1 MLVIFEAVDNCERHC
16 NGSKIF
22 CLSLILCNLV
32 IVVRILGRG
41 KSIVVEAVIPDKIV
55 KSVLKSSV
63 YDMIETNKQKNHI
76 GSAMAG
82 ERAVGFILFDFPVAS
97 ASFPIFFLLTSRRS
111 SIHQTSYII
120 SSK

>member
-1 MLVIFEAVDNCERHC
+1 MSSSILIMQVKLARSIVMNQNF
-16 NGSKIF
+16 SPY
-22 CLSLILCNLV
+22 LSSSLSHDIN
-32 IVVRILGRG
+32 VRILGRG

-82 ERAVGFILFDFPVAS
+82 ERAVGL
-97 ASFPIFFLLTSRRS
+97 LNLTSS
-111 SIHQTSYII
+111 SCI
-120 SSK
+120 

>member
-1 MLVIFEAVDNCERHC
+1 MSSSILIMQVMLARSIIMNQ
-16 NGSKIF
+16 NYPSYLSSS
-22 CLSLILCNLV
+22 LSLDIN
-32 IVVRILGRG
+32 VRILGRG

-82 ERAVGFILFDFPVAS
+82 ERAVGL
-97 ASFPIFFLLTSRRS
+97 LNLTSS
-111 SIHQTSYII
+111 CCI
-120 SSK
+120 

>member
-1 MLVIFEAVDNCERHC
+1 MSSSILIMQVVDTCEEHCNESKLFYYLSSLLSLVIN
-16 NGSKIF
+16 
-22 CLSLILCNLV
+22 
-32 IVVRILGRG
+32 VRILGRG

-82 ERAVGFILFDFPVAS
+82 ERAVGL
-97 ASFPIFFLLTSRRS
+97 LNLTSS
-111 SIHQTSYII
+111 CCI
-120 SSK
+120 

>member
-1 MLVIFEAVDNCERHC
+1 
-16 NGSKIF
+16 
-22 CLSLILCNLV
+22 LSHLFSSL
-32 IVVRILGRG
+32 RILGRG

-82 ERAVGFILFDFPVAS
+82 
-97 ASFPIFFLLTSRRS
+97 
-111 SIHQTSYII
+111 
-120 SSK
+120 